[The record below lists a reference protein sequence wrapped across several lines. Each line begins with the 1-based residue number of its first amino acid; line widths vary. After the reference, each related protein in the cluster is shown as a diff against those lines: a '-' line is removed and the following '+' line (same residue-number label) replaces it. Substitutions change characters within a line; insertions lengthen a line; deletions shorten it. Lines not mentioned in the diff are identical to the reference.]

1 MTLLRRSEPEARD
14 LSTELRSDISP
25 NMRRRRAV
33 VALSSLGA
41 ASLGLIALYQTGI
54 IKRLPEPK
62 LPYLDAERVDAS
74 PEAYEWLSTPDAILG
89 VTSFGV
95 TMTLA
100 AMGGRDRARKQ
111 PYIPLALAAKT
122 VLDVFNAARL
132 TRDQWTKH
140 RAFCIWC
147 LIAAGSTLASLPFV
161 IPETAEASRN
171 LKTGDRKHNVKK
183 AA

>member
-1 MTLLRRSEPEARD
+1 M
-14 LSTELRSDISP
+14 
-25 NMRRRRAV
+25 
-33 VALSSLGA
+33 
-41 ASLGLIALYQTGI
+41 
-54 IKRLPEPK
+54 
-62 LPYLDAERVDAS
+62 DAS

-171 LKTGDRKHNVKK
+171 LKTGDRKHNVEK